1 MTPRLTPEG
10 YATAAVLL
18 DILADAESAGLPE
31 QVRADLAEAVH
42 RTGDIARE
50 LRAARAAILAACTI
64 ADTSHPMW
72 DVLDAWDRRGAAI
85 DALIAGLAEVAP

>member
-10 YATAAVLL
+10 YATALTLL

-31 QVRADLAEAVH
+31 QVRADLDEAVH
-42 RTGDIARE
+42 RSGDIARE
-50 LRAARAAILAACTI
+50 LRAARAAILAACSI

-72 DVLDAWDRRGAAI
+72 EVLFAWDARGAAV